1 MYRKWMAVMVLF
13 TGITA
18 TAQTTEKEK
27 TDKAPK
33 EKITKKLSIVVDGEK
48 VTINGKDMKDM
59 SPNEMEKLGDLDML
73 KLSPGLRMMLPRQ
86 GGANFFKLDGLNG
99 LNADKFSGTPRAL
112 LGVMSEKHE
121 KGAKIT
127 SVTKE
132 SAAAK
137 AGLQK
142 DDIITKVNDASVDGS
157 ESLYEV
163 IGKYKPEEKVT
174 IHYLRDG
181 QEKTATATL
190 GKTMEMGFN
199 FDFGDNFKRDFN
211 FDMPGLRNRDGFDF
225 NFSRKP
231 RLGMSIEDT
240 EDSKG
245 VKITEVDDETPAD
258 KAGIKKDDIITSIN
272 GKAVNSVDE
281 IKEALKNLKEGDTVK
296 TGITRAGKTQIF
308 DIKLPKKLK
317 TADL

>member
-1 MYRKWMAVMVLF
+1 MYRKWMAVLVLF
-13 TGITA
+13 SGLTA

-27 TDKAPK
+27 ADKDSK
-33 EKITKKLSIVVDGEK
+33 EKISKKLSIVIDGDK
-48 VTINGKDMKDM
+48 VTINGKDVKDM
-59 SPNEMEKLGDLDML
+59 SPDEMEKLGDLDML
-73 KLSPGLRMMLPRQ
+73 KLSPGLRMMIPGR
-86 GGANFFKLDGLNG
+86 GGANFFKLDELGRG
-99 LNADKFSGTPRAL
+99 GKERAL

-142 DDIITKVNDASVDGS
+142 DDIITKVDDAAIDDS

-163 IGKYKPEEKVT
+163 IGKHKPEDKVS

-181 QEKTATATL
+181 QAKTATATL
-190 GKTMEMGFN
+190 GKTMEMGFD
-199 FDFGDNFKRDFN
+199 FDFDDNFKSDFN
-211 FDMPGLRNRDGFDF
+211 FDMPGLRNRDGFNFD
-225 NFSRKP
+225 FSRKP
-231 RLGMSIEDT
+231 RLGMAIEDT

-245 VKITEVDDETPAD
+245 VKVTDVDDETPAY
-258 KAGIKKDDIITSIN
+258 KAGVKKEDIITSIN
-272 GKAVNSVDE
+272 GKAVSSVDE
-281 IKEALKNLKEGDTVK
+281 IREALKNLKEGDTVK
-296 TGITRAGKTQIF
+296 AGITRAGKAQTI

>member
-1 MYRKWMAVMVLF
+1 MYRKWMAALVLF
-13 TGITA
+13 AGITA
-18 TAQTTEKEK
+18 AGQTTEK
-27 TDKAPK
+27 DPK
-33 EKITKKLSIVVDGEK
+33 EKISKKLSIVIDGDK
-48 VTINGKDMKDM
+48 VTINGKDVKDM
-59 SPNEMEKLGDLDML
+59 SPDEMEKLGDMDML
-73 KLSPGLRMMLPRQ
+73 RLSPGLRMITPGR
-86 GGANFFKLDGLNG
+86 GGANFFKLDDLRKGS
-99 LNADKFSGTPRAL
+99 KERAL

-132 SAAAK
+132 SGAAK
-137 AGLQK
+137 AGLEK
-142 DDIITKVNDASVDGS
+142 DDIITKVNDEVIGDS
-157 ESLYEV
+157 EDLYET
-163 IGKYKPEEKVT
+163 IGKYKPEDKVT
-174 IHYLRDG
+174 IHYLRNG
-181 QEKTATATL
+181 QAKTATATL

-211 FDMPGLRNRDGFDF
+211 FDMPGLRNRDAFDF

-231 RLGMSIEDT
+231 RLGMAIEDT

-245 VKITEVDDETPAD
+245 VKITDVDDETPAD
-258 KAGIKKDDIITSIN
+258 KAGIKKDDVITSIN

-296 TGITRAGKTQIF
+296 AGITRAGKVQTV
-308 DIKLPKKLK
+308 DIKLPRKLK

>member
-1 MYRKWMAVMVLF
+1 MYRKWMAVLVLF

-27 TDKAPK
+27 ADKDPK
-33 EKITKKLSIVVDGEK
+33 EKISKKLSIVVDGNK

-59 SPNEMEKLGDLDML
+59 SPEEMEKLGDLDML
-73 KLSPGLRMMLPRQ
+73 KSSPGLRMILPRD
-86 GGANFFKLDGLNG
+86 GGGNFFKLDGSS
-99 LNADKFSGTPRAL
+99 ADRFAGTPRAL

-142 DDIITKVNDASVDGS
+142 DDIITKVNDAAIGDS
-157 ESLYEV
+157 EDLYET

-181 QEKTATATL
+181 QTKTAVATL
-190 GKTMEMGFN
+190 GKTMEMGFD
-199 FDFGDNFKRDFN
+199 FDFGDNFNHDFN
-211 FDMPGLRNRDGFDF
+211 FKMPGTSMPRVFLDKIA
-225 NFSRKP
+225 SKP
-231 RLGMSIEDT
+231 RLGMAIEDT

-245 VKITEVDDETPAD
+245 VKVTDVDEETPAD
-258 KAGIKKDDIITSIN
+258 KAGMKKEDIITSLN

-281 IKEALKNLKEGDTVK
+281 IKEALKNLKDGDTVK
-296 TGITRAGKTQIF
+296 AGITRAGKTQTIE
-308 DIKLPKKLK
+308 IKLPKKLK

>member
-1 MYRKWMAVMVLF
+1 MYRKWMAVLVLF

-27 TDKAPK
+27 ADKDPK
-33 EKITKKLSIVVDGEK
+33 EKISKKLSIVVDGNK

-59 SPNEMEKLGDLDML
+59 SPEEMEKLGDLDML
-73 KLSPGLRMMLPRQ
+73 KLSPGLRMMIPGR
-86 GGANFFKLDGLNG
+86 GGANFFKLDDLHKGG
-99 LNADKFSGTPRAL
+99 KERAL

-142 DDIITKVNDASVDGS
+142 DDIITKVNDASISDS
-157 ESLYEV
+157 EDLYET

-181 QEKTATATL
+181 QTKTAVATL
-190 GKTMEMGFN
+190 GKTMEMGFD
-199 FDFGDNFKRDFN
+199 FDFGDNFNHDFN
-211 FDMPGLRNRDGFDF
+211 FKMPGTSMPRVFLDKIA
-225 NFSRKP
+225 SKP
-231 RLGMSIEDT
+231 RLGMAIEDT

-245 VKITEVDDETPAD
+245 VKVTDVDEETPAD
-258 KAGIKKDDIITSIN
+258 KAGMKKEDIITSLN

-296 TGITRAGKTQIF
+296 AGITRAGKAQTIE
-308 DIKLPKKLK
+308 IKLPKKLK

>member
-13 TGITA
+13 TGLTA

-27 TDKAPK
+27 ADKEPK
-33 EKITKKLSIVVDGEK
+33 EKISKKLSIVVDGDK
-48 VTINGKDMKDM
+48 VTINGKDVKDM
-59 SPNEMEKLGDLDML
+59 SPDEMEKLGDLDML
-73 KLSPGLRMMLPRQ
+73 KLSPGLRMMIPGR
-86 GGANFFKLDGLNG
+86 GGANFFKLDELRKGG
-99 LNADKFSGTPRAL
+99 KERAL

-127 SVTKE
+127 AVTKE

-142 DDIITKVNDASVDGS
+142 DDIITKVNDAAIDDS
-157 ESLYEV
+157 ESLYEA
-163 IGKYKPEEKVT
+163 IGKYKPEDKVT

-181 QEKTATATL
+181 QAKTATATL
-190 GKTMEMGFN
+190 GKTMEMGFDFDFDDQFKRN
-199 FDFGDNFKRDFN
+199 FDFS
-211 FDMPGLRNRDGFDF
+211 MPGTGMPPISFGRT
-225 NFSRKP
+225 SKP
-231 RLGMSIEDT
+231 KLGMAIEDT

-245 VKITEVDDETPAD
+245 VKVTDVDDETPAY
-258 KAGIKKDDIITSIN
+258 KAGVKKEDLITSIN
-272 GKAVNSVDE
+272 GKNITSVDE
-281 IKEALKNLKEGDTVK
+281 IREALKNLKEGDTVK
-296 TGITRAGKTQIF
+296 AGITRAGKAQTI

>member
-1 MYRKWMAVMVLF
+1 MYRKWMAVLVLF

-27 TDKAPK
+27 ADKDQK

-59 SPNEMEKLGDLDML
+59 SPDEMEKLGDLDML

-86 GGANFFKLDGLNG
+86 GGANFFKLDDLRREG
-99 LNADKFSGTPRAL
+99 KERAL

-137 AGLQK
+137 AGLEK
-142 DDIITKVNDASVDGS
+142 DDIITKVNNEVIGDS
-157 ESLYEV
+157 EDLYET

-181 QEKTATATL
+181 QEKTAIATL

-199 FDFGDNFKRDFN
+199 FDFGDNFKRDFK

-245 VKITEVDDETPAD
+245 VKITEVDNETPAD
-258 KAGIKKDDIITSIN
+258 KAGIKKDDVITSIN

-296 TGITRAGKTQIF
+296 TGITRAGKAQTI

>member
-1 MYRKWMAVMVLF
+1 MYRKWMAVLVLF

-27 TDKAPK
+27 ADKDPK
-33 EKITKKLSIVVDGEK
+33 EKISKKLSIVVDGNK

-59 SPNEMEKLGDLDML
+59 SPEEMEKLGDLDML
-73 KLSPGLRMMLPRQ
+73 KLSPGLRMMIPGR
-86 GGANFFKLDGLNG
+86 GGANFFKLDDLHKGG
-99 LNADKFSGTPRAL
+99 KERAL

-142 DDIITKVNDASVDGS
+142 DDIITKVNDAAIGDS
-157 ESLYEV
+157 EDLYET

-181 QEKTATATL
+181 QEKTAVATL

-199 FDFGDNFKRDFN
+199 FDFGDQDNFNRNFN

-225 NFSRKP
+225 NFARKP
-231 RLGMSIEDT
+231 RLGMAIEDT

-245 VKITEVDDETPAD
+245 VKVTDVDEETPAD
-258 KAGIKKDDIITSIN
+258 KAGVKKEDIITSIN
-272 GKAVNSVDE
+272 GKLVNSVDE

-296 TGITRAGKTQIF
+296 AGITRAGKAQTIE
-308 DIKLPKKLK
+308 IKLPKKLK

>member
-1 MYRKWMAVMVLF
+1 MYRKWMAVLVLF
-13 TGITA
+13 TGLTA

-27 TDKAPK
+27 ADKDSK
-33 EKITKKLSIVVDGEK
+33 EKISKKLSIVIDGDK
-48 VTINGKDMKDM
+48 VTINGKDVKDM
-59 SPNEMEKLGDLDML
+59 SPDEMEKLGDLDML
-73 KLSPGLRMMLPRQ
+73 KLSPGLRMMIPGR
-86 GGANFFKLDGLNG
+86 GGANFFKLDDLRRGG
-99 LNADKFSGTPRAL
+99 KERAL

-142 DDIITKVNDASVDGS
+142 DDIITKVDDASIDDS
-157 ESLYEV
+157 ESLYEA
-163 IGKYKPEEKVT
+163 IGKYKPEDKVT

-181 QEKTATATL
+181 QAKTATATL
-190 GKTMEMGFN
+190 GKTMEMGFD
-199 FDFGDNFKRDFN
+199 FDFDDNFNHDFN
-211 FDMPGLRNRDGFDF
+211 FKMPGTGMPRVLLDKIAT
-225 NFSRKP
+225 KP
-231 RLGMSIEDT
+231 RLGMAIEDT

-245 VKITEVDDETPAD
+245 VKVTDVDDETPAY
-258 KAGIKKDDIITSIN
+258 KAGVKKEDIITSIN
-272 GKAVNSVDE
+272 GKAVSSVDE
-281 IKEALKNLKEGDTVK
+281 IREALKNLKEGDTVK
-296 TGITRAGKTQIF
+296 AGITRAGKAQTI

>member
-27 TDKAPK
+27 TDKDPK
-33 EKITKKLSIVVDGEK
+33 EKISKKLSIVVDGDK
-48 VTINGKDMKDM
+48 VTINGKDVKDM
-59 SPNEMEKLGDLDML
+59 SQDEMEKLGHMDML
-73 KLSPGLRMMLPRQ
+73 KLSPGLRMMAPDRS
-86 GGANFFKLDGLNG
+86 AADFFKLDDLRKGG
-99 LNADKFSGTPRAL
+99 KERAL

-142 DDIITKVNDASVDGS
+142 DDIVTKVNDAAIGGS
-157 ESLYEV
+157 EDLYET
-163 IGKYKPEEKVT
+163 IGKYKPEDKVT
-174 IHYLRDG
+174 IYYLRDG
-181 QEKTATATL
+181 QAKTTTATL

-199 FDFGDNFKRDFN
+199 FDFGDNFKRDFSL
-211 FDMPGLRNRDGFDF
+211 DMPGLRNRDGFDF
-225 NFSRKP
+225 NFARKP
-231 RLGMSIEDT
+231 RLGMAIEDT
-240 EDSKG
+240 EDGKG
-245 VKITEVDDETPAD
+245 VKVTEVDDETPAN
-258 KAGIKKDDIITSIN
+258 KAGVQKNDILTSIN

-281 IKEALKNLKEGDTVK
+281 TREALKNLKDGDIVK
-296 TGITRAGKTQIF
+296 AGITRAGKTQTI
-308 DIKLPKKLK
+308 DIKIPKKLK